1 MSFPNSTLFP
11 GLAVRST
18 NAAPGSSYSDSH
30 FQYVWCW
37 SSWATD
43 QLWTCLA
50 RQLDVFQRRK
60 LGVWEGAREF
70 CRGGW
75 ARLLVCSF
83 WVRRVFSWLNRATI
97 LGFIDVLGILF
108 WEWQEK
114 RQQPFFIL
122 LSKCLFSST
131 KMLSSPTAFP
141 FFILLITTFSS
152 SKRGRMKVGLQE
164 GSRRSASTL
173 TLYHVCVSSFHL
185 PRDGVLPD

>member
-1 MSFPNSTLFP
+1 MSDIPEMSFPNSTLFP

-30 FQYVWCW
+30 FQYVGCW

-50 RQLDVFQRRK
+50 RQLDVFQWRK

-97 LGFIDVLGILF
+97 LGFYRCFGDPLLRMRRETAAVIFYLGFEVLIFFYKDVVKSNSFATFHTSDNHI
-108 WEWQEK
+108 Q
-114 RQQPFFIL
+114 FF
-122 LSKCLFSST
+122 F
-131 KMLSSPTAFP
+131 
-141 FFILLITTFSS
+141 
-152 SKRGRMKVGLQE
+152 
-164 GSRRSASTL
+164 
-173 TLYHVCVSSFHL
+173 
-185 PRDGVLPD
+185 